1 VARLR
6 LLCLAVIAVL
16 SLAALDGG
24 SLALGAT
31 SSTHKRAHRATRCGR
46 YAHSV
51 KARKHSKRR
60 VHVSCVK
67 HHSKAVNR
75 STSTVTALSKSA
87 DSGTDGCANAGLAP
101 TTQNLE
107 LIRAATLCLVNR
119 ERAAHGETPLVANPQ
134 LQQAAQGH
142 TTSMVVNDYFEHTG
156 PGGQTPLQR
165 MREAGYISGS
175 HSFQVGENI
184 AWGTLWLGT
193 PRSIVAAWMASPL
206 HRANILDG
214 HFRDTGI
221 GVSSHPPRALGG
233 GMSGGIY
240 TQDFGV
246 IAGG

>member
-1 VARLR
+1 
-6 LLCLAVIAVL
+6 VIAVL
-16 SLAALDGG
+16 SLGALGGG

-31 SSTHKRAHRATRCGR
+31 SSKHKRAHRATRCGR
-46 YAHSV
+46 YARSV
-51 KARKHSKRR
+51 KARSHTKRSGRISCAKHRRKAVKHSTRT
-60 VHVSCVK
+60 
-67 HHSKAVNR
+67 
-75 STSTVTALSKSA
+75 TSGSGSTALSRSA
-87 DSGTDGCANAGLAP
+87 DNGAGGCANAGLAP

-119 ERAAHGETPLVANPQ
+119 ERSLHGETPLVANPH

-142 TTSMVVNDYFEHTG
+142 TTSMVVNDYFEHIG

-175 HSFQVGENI
+175 QSSLQVGENI
-184 AWGTLWLGT
+184 AWGALWLGT
-193 PRSIVAAWMASPL
+193 PRSIVAAWMASPE

-233 GMSGGIY
+233 GTSGGIY

-246 IAGG
+246 VAGG

>member
-1 VARLR
+1 M
-6 LLCLAVIAVL
+6 IAVL
-16 SLAALDGG
+16 SVGLLDGG

-46 YAHSV
+46 YARSV
-51 KARKHSKRR
+51 KARSHSKR
-60 VHVSCVK
+60 HGHISCAKHRHKAVK
-67 HHSKAVNR
+67 H
-75 STSTVTALSKSA
+75 STSTTSGSSSSALSKSA
-87 DSGTDGCANAGLAP
+87 NSTGSCTNAGLAP

-119 ERAAHGETPLVANPQ
+119 ERASHGESPLRANPR

-142 TTSMVVNDYFEHTG
+142 TTNMVVDDYFEHIG
-156 PGGQTPLQR
+156 PRGQTPLQR
-165 MREAGYISGS
+165 MRAAGYIYSLQL
-175 HSFQVGENI
+175 SFQVGENI

-193 PRSIVAAWMASPL
+193 PRSIVAAWMASPG

-233 GMSGGIY
+233 GISGGIY

-246 IAGG
+246 VAGG

>member
-1 VARLR
+1 MARLR
-6 LLCLAVIAVL
+6 LLCVAVIAVL
-16 SLAALDGG
+16 SIGALDGS
-24 SLALGAT
+24 SLAFGAT
-31 SSTHKRAHRATRCGR
+31 SSTHKRAHRATRCGKSVR
-46 YAHSV
+46 SRKAH
-51 KARKHSKRR
+51 KHSKRR
-60 VHVSCVK
+60 VHVSCAK
-67 HHSKAVNR
+67 HHHKAVKR
-75 STSTVTALSKSA
+75 STSTTTALSKSA
-87 DSGTDGCANAGLAP
+87 DNGAGGCANAGLAP

-107 LIRAATLCLVNR
+107 LIRGATLCLVNR
-119 ERAAHGETPLVANPQ
+119 ERAAHGEAPLVANPH

-142 TTSMVVNDYFEHTG
+142 TTSMVVNDYFEHVG

-175 HSFQVGENI
+175 QSFQVGENI

-193 PRSIVAAWMASPL
+193 PRSIVAAWMASPG

-246 IAGG
+246 VAGG

>member
-1 VARLR
+1 VT
-6 LLCLAVIAVL
+6 AVL
-16 SLAALDGG
+16 GLGALDGG
-24 SLALGAT
+24 SVALGAT
-31 SSTHKRAHRATRCGR
+31 ASTHARAHRATRCGR
-46 YAHSV
+46 SARSV
-51 KARKHSKRR
+51 KARSRTKRHGR
-60 VHVSCVK
+60 ISCAK
-67 HHSKAVNR
+67 HHSKVVKH
-75 STSTVTALSKSA
+75 STSTKPGAGSRALSTSA
-87 DSGTDGCANAGLAP
+87 ENGAGGCANAALAP

-119 ERAAHGETPLVANPQ
+119 ERAAHGDAPLVANSH
-134 LQQAAQGH
+134 LQQSAQGH
-142 TTSMVVNDYFEHTG
+142 TTSMVVDDYFEHVG

-193 PRSIVAAWMASPL
+193 PRSIVAAWMASPE

-233 GMSGGIY
+233 GMTGGIY

-246 IAGG
+246 VAGG